1 MYNNK
6 YLTIFS
12 CLVLASCASS
22 NTIKTSSST
31 AIVQTSAEA
40 MCGGAGAANVAQKQA
55 AIETLKAG
63 FDRYIIFDSAASSNV
78 QLTQLPG
85 SYQTS
90 GTAMIY
96 GNRATYQGNT
106 QYIPGPMIVSGG
118 YQQSFAIKMFR
129 EGEGG
134 ASSAVSAREILGPK
148 WQQMVKVGTIRTCT

>member
-1 MYNNK
+1 MISKNS
-6 YLTIFS
+6 ICAFS
-12 CLVLASCASS
+12 CLILASCASS

-63 FDRYIIFDSAASSNV
+63 FDRYIIFDSAASSDV
-78 QLTQLPG
+78 QVTQMPG

-96 GNRATYQGNT
+96 GNRATYHGNT
-106 QYIPGPMIVSGG
+106 QYIPGPTIVSGG

-129 EGEGG
+129 EGESG
-134 ASSAVSAREILGPK
+134 ASDAVSARETLGPK
-148 WQQMVKVGTIRTCT
+148 WQQLVKVGTIRTCT